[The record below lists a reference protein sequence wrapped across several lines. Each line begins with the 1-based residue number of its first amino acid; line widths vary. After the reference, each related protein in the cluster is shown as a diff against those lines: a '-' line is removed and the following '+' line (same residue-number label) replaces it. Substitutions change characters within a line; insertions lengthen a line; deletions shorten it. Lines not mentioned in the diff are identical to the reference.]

1 MKNNYPYQ
9 GKNLFQNPEYYFY
22 AKCLDEK
29 YDEEWKNYRLKKLNL
44 FKNNKT
50 NLIKNI
56 LPENLKKNTLLYYL
70 RSVEISMKKNH
81 LSISKRKILEAF
93 IRKFE
98 VHRRLFSHYDNNL
111 KRLKSSKVA
120 SLSEYVAFA
129 RVLSKCVQFEN
140 GLYYLSTLIKLLDCI
155 LSIPEENF
163 TKIDSKTI
171 CECIRIELQSVE
183 KLYE

>member
-1 MKNNYPYQ
+1 MKNNYLYQ
-9 GKNLFQNPEYYFY
+9 GKNLFQNPEYYYY

-29 YDEEWKNYRLKKLNL
+29 YDEEWKNYRLKKLSL
-44 FKNNKT
+44 FKNNKS
-50 NLIKNI
+50 NLIENTTSENFKKNALFYYLHNLEI
-56 LPENLKKNTLLYYL
+56 ALKKNQ
-70 RSVEISMKKNH
+70 
-81 LSISKRKILEAF
+81 LSTCKRKILETF

-98 VHRRLFSHYDNNL
+98 VHRRLFSYYDNNL
-111 KRLKSSKVA
+111 IRLKSSKVA

-129 RVLSKCVQFEN
+129 KVLSKCIQFEN

-163 TKIDSKTI
+163 TKIDSKII

-183 KLYE
+183 KLYA